1 MNKQTISIKQGTIR
15 WTRFT
20 RRSYAV
26 FLSLGREISIGV
38 LSVATLLAVT
48 SASATA
54 RMATSHTTTTSTPDV
69 IADDI
74 PPLDVDLLEE
84 GDLLFTAV
92 NTNQEAN
99 AASEKTNAA
108 SKKNNAASK
117 KNNAASQNLS
127 NAIASV
133 TQGIDQINITHVAIL
148 HRQDGQTYALEA
160 SGRHGVWLNP
170 IDDFISQTDKTP
182 SGLPMI
188 LVGRL
193 KDQSNTQASVSKAL
207 KYLGRPYDNLYSPTD
222 SAIYCS
228 ELVQLSYTDRTGQS
242 IFPLQ
247 PMSFHDSTGRIT
259 PFWIEY
265 YKRYG
270 MTVPEGKPG
279 TNPGALSRS
288 NKIDIIYN
296 FQERKEN
303 LDNLERPESLDN
315 LESLGYPENLDST
328 ITLPTAQVTASIIPA
343 GSGKEARLVQVL
355 SHEFIQNSAAQSVND
370 LLKLVAGVDVRQRG
384 PLGVQTDIGVNGGN
398 EDQLTV
404 MLNGVNIS
412 NPHTGHLTFDLPVSP
427 DDIERIEVIE
437 GGASRVYGSSAFSGV
452 INIVTKSEAD
462 NTAGIHLQGGSFG
475 TFGSTAHINLRS
487 GAFTNRISG
496 GWTQSDG
503 ASANSDMKRAHA
515 YWNERYSSRRFDL
528 NFQAGVSNMRYGA
541 NTFYG
546 TGSNSQYEAD
556 TRYLLSLQ
564 GELKGRIHLLPQV
577 YWNRSSDHYIWL
589 RHQPSAY
596 ENYHLTTVYGG
607 HLNAWTQW
615 ALGKTAVGIEY
626 RRENILSTRLGR
638 AIDPNRINHHPGYK
652 YEDGRSNVGIYVE
665 HDIEWKRWS
674 LSAGLLA
681 HDNSSVDGGMRLYP
695 GIDIACNVSDALR
708 LFASFNQSLRT
719 PTYTDLYYNGP
730 GLEGNSNL
738 RPEKSTDYS
747 VGASY
752 GAGLVDAK
760 LKAFYRK
767 GTDMIDWVKLTGASV
782 WTTANSDIDNYG
794 VSATVGI
801 NFQRTYATPYIYNIS
816 LSYCYNHQRRVNEK
830 ATLSLVEG
838 QGVGSVTYANQLVY
852 LRHKFV
858 ATMRH
863 RLFSHLSAQ
872 WELIYKDR
880 TGWFENAQSGLR
892 QSYGSFAQLDLR
904 LQWECPNYQLY
915 AKANNITSHRYYD
928 YANIEQPGA
937 WFTVG
942 GKLSIGL

>member
-1 MNKQTISIKQGTIR
+1 MNKQNIKLRQDAIR
-15 WTRFT
+15 WTHFT
-20 RRSYAV
+20 RRSDAI
-26 FLSLGREISIGV
+26 FRSLGREISIGV
-38 LSVATLLAVT
+38 LSVATLVFAT
-48 SASATA
+48 PQSATA
-54 RMATSHTTTTSTPDV
+54 RVATSNTERTNAIGNVSDTCD
-69 IADDI
+69 DDI
-74 PPLDVDLLEE
+74 PPISVGMLQE

-92 NTNQEAN
+92 NTTPTQPAHGHG
-99 AASEKTNAA
+99 
-108 SKKNNAASK
+108 
-117 KNNAASQNLS
+117 LG
-127 NAIASV
+127 NAIAAV
-133 TQGIDQINITHVAIL
+133 TQGIDRLDITHVAIA
-148 HRQDGQTYALEA
+148 HQEKSQWYALEA
-160 SGRHGVWLNP
+160 TTRHGVWLNP
-170 IDDFISQTDKTP
+170 IEDFIRNTDKTP
-182 SGLPMI
+182 AGLPMI
-188 LVGRL
+188 LIGRL
-193 KDQSNTQASVSKAL
+193 KNRSNITASIDKAL
-207 KYLGRPYDNLYSPTD
+207 TFIGRPYDDIYSPTD

-228 ELVQLSYTDRTGQS
+228 ELVQLSYVDGSGRH
-242 IFPLQ
+242 IFPQQ
-247 PMSFHDSTGRIT
+247 PMSFHDASGQVTQ
-259 PFWIEY
+259 FWTDY
-265 YKRYG
+265 YRKRG
-270 MTVPEGKPG
+270 LDVPEGEPG

-288 NKIDIIYN
+288 NKIDIIYS
-296 FQERKEN
+296 FLDRLDRLDRLER
-303 LDNLERPESLDN
+303 LDNLDRP
-315 LESLGYPENLDST
+315 DST
-328 ITLPTAQVTASIIPA
+328 IALPTAQVTASIIPA

-589 RHQPSAY
+589 RNNPSAY

-626 RRENILSTRLGR
+626 RHENILSTRLGR

-752 GAGLVDAK
+752 GAGPVDAK

-767 GTDMIDWVKLTGASV
+767 GTDMIDWVKPTCANV

-794 VSATVGI
+794 VSATVGL

-830 ATLSLVEG
+830 ATLSL
-838 QGVGSVTYANQLVY
+838 GVGPVTYANQLVY

-880 TGWFENAQSGLR
+880 TGWFENAQSGQR

-904 LQWECPNYQLY
+904 LQWDHPNYQLY
-915 AKANNITSHRYYD
+915 AKANNLTSHRYYD
-928 YANIEQPGA
+928 YANIEQPGV

-942 GKLSIGL
+942 GKLSIGF

>member
-1 MNKQTISIKQGTIR
+1 MNKQTIRIKQGTIR

-20 RRSYAV
+20 RHSDAV
-26 FLSLGREISIGV
+26 FRSLGREISIGV
-38 LSVATLLAVT
+38 LSVATLLAAT
-48 SASATA
+48 PASATA
-54 RMATSHTTTTSTPDV
+54 RMATQHTTTARTQDA

-92 NTNQEAN
+92 NTNPQPS
-99 AASEKTNAA
+99 AASRKTNVA
-108 SKKNNAASK
+108 SQKT
-117 KNNAASQNLS
+117 NAASQNLS
-127 NAIASV
+127 NAIADV

-182 SGLPMI
+182 AGLPMI

-228 ELVQLSYTDRTGQS
+228 ELVQLSYTDRTGLPVFQQ
-242 IFPLQ
+242 Q

-259 PFWIEY
+259 PFWKEY

-328 ITLPTAQVTASIIPA
+328 IALPTAQVTASIIPA

-355 SHEFIQNSAAQSVND
+355 SHQFIQNSAAQSVND

-412 NPHTGHLTFDLPVSP
+412 NPHTGHLTFDLPVTP

-475 TFGSTAHINLRS
+475 TFGSTAHINLQS

-615 ALGKTAVGIEY
+615 TLGKTAVGIEY

-638 AIDPNRINHHPGYK
+638 TIDPNRINHHPGYK

-752 GAGLVDAK
+752 GAGPVDAK

-794 VSATVGI
+794 VSATVGL

-830 ATLSLVEG
+830 ATLSLGEG
-838 QGVGSVTYANQLVY
+838 LGVGPVTYANQLVY

-880 TGWFENAQSGLR
+880 TGWFENAQSGQR

-904 LQWECPNYQLY
+904 LQWDRPNYQLY
-915 AKANNITSHRYYD
+915 AKANNLTSHRYYD
-928 YANIEQPGA
+928 YANIEQPGV

-942 GKLSIGL
+942 GKLSIGF